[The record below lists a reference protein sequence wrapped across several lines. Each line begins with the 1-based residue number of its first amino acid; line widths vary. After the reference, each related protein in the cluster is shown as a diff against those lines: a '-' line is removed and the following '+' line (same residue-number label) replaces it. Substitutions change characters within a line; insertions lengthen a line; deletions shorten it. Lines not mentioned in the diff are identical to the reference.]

1 MVIYYWHGTVHQ
13 ADGVMVGEAAG
24 ISSPLGDQDEAVD
37 ATRDLLS
44 EAFPD
49 AGYFMILVEAVE

>member
-1 MVIYYWHGTVHQ
+1 
-13 ADGVMVGEAAG
+13 MVGEAAG
-24 ISSPLGDQDEAVD
+24 MGSSLGDHDEAVD
-37 ATRDLLS
+37 ATRDFLS